1 MSRRPPGRATRQ
13 ILSGSQLAPPRD
25 TVPANPTADPAASFA
40 YRYLLGLSALVIL
53 SALVGVILGPGP
65 ASAILLILAI
75 GLIAAW
81 LII

>member
-25 TVPANPTADPAASFA
+25 TVAGNPPSDPAVSLA

-53 SALVGVILGPGP
+53 SALVGVIWGPGA
-65 ASAILLILAI
+65 ASAILLVLAI
-75 GLIAAW
+75 GLIASW
-81 LII
+81 LVI